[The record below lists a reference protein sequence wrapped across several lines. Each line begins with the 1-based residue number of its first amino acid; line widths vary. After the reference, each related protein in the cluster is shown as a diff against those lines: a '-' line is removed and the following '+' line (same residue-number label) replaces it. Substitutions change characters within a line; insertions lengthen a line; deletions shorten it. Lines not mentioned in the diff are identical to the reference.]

1 MDAKYQKF
9 FLGANSCKGFESHF
23 SDCYDARD
31 GWCAYIIKGGPG
43 TGKSSFMRH
52 FASHAIQKGE
62 EVILCPCSSDPE
74 SLDGV
79 ILPRKKTV
87 LLDGT
92 APHVVEP
99 SFPGVCEEI
108 INLGEFWDAEKL
120 KKLSLNTCMN
130 CGACTYVCP
139 AKRNISEKNQLA
151 KPFLRDMANKS

>member
-79 ILPRKKTV
+79 ILPRKKMV

-99 SFPGVCEEI
+99 SFPGICEEI

-120 KKLSLNTCMN
+120 KKHQED
-130 CGACTYVCP
+130 
-139 AKRNISEKNQLA
+139 EK
-151 KPFLRDMANKS
+151 